1 MRLFIVD
8 DDPDV
13 LRALELQLRPVG
25 AELHRFQDPQQAL
38 HAAKTKLPNLAVVD
52 FNLPHLSG
60 LELLR
65 RLKELNP
72 NLRTMLITAQ
82 DANDEIAQA
91 RDERLFDVLLG
102 KPWRMSEIIEKV
114 RELVALAR

>member
-1 MRLFIVD
+1 MRIFIVD

-25 AELHRFQDPQQAL
+25 AELHRFPDPNAAL
-38 HAAKTKLPNLAVVD
+38 HAAKTKLPELAVVD
-52 FNLPHLSG
+52 FNLPSMNG

-65 RLKELNP
+65 RLRELNP
-72 NLRTMLITAQ
+72 KLRAMLITAQ
-82 DANDEIAQA
+82 DANDEISKA